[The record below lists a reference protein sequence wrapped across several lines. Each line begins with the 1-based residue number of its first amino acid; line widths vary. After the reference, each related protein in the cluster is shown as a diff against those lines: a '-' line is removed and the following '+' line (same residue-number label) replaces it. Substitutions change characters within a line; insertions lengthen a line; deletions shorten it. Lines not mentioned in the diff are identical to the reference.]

1 MASKIISSWI
11 SSGADD
17 KNVAQR
23 VRSQQQQQHQH
34 QPPQHK
40 TLTKV
45 NSGPG
50 STCETYLGSD
60 KQLYCDKN
68 LQQTQNIS
76 TLRPTFNPSYMCH
89 SCLRGGGQLVR
100 PVSLVA
106 PDVEVTTGLRP
117 SVKRSVSYHHQRQ
130 RDRRGARPVVRSD
143 TLASPPGTKAG
154 PASDYDDYQWW
165 DAIKYHGGGHF
176 LNFHALMCI

>member
-23 VRSQQQQQHQH
+23 VRSQQQQQH

-68 LQQTQNIS
+68 LQQTQNTS
-76 TLRPTFNPSYMCH
+76 TLRPSFNPYMCH
-89 SCLRGGGQLVR
+89 SCLRGGLPVR

-106 PDVEVTTGLRP
+106 PDVAVTTGPR
-117 SVKRSVSYHHQRQ
+117 VRRSLSHHHQRQ

-143 TLASPPGTKAG
+143 TLASPPGTQAG
-154 PASDYDDYQWW
+154 
-165 DAIKYHGGGHF
+165 
-176 LNFHALMCI
+176 

>member
-11 SSGADD
+11 SLGADD

-23 VRSQQQQQHQH
+23 VRSQQQQQHQL
-34 QPPQHK
+34 QPPQQHK

-50 STCETYLGSD
+50 STCETYMGSD

-76 TLRPTFNPSYMCH
+76 TLRPPFNPYMCH
-89 SCLRGGGQLVR
+89 SCKVR

-106 PDVEVTTGLRP
+106 PDVEVTTGPRP
-117 SVKRSVSYHHQRQ
+117 GVRRSVSYQHQRQ
-130 RDRRGARPVVRSD
+130 RDRRGARPARPVVRSD
-143 TLASPPGTKAG
+143 TLTSPPSTKAG
-154 PASDYDDYQWW
+154 PASDYHDYQWW
-165 DAIKYHGGGHF
+165 AAIKYHGGGHF